1 MFSGLLDFRKSGD
14 QDGFI
19 GDFSAK
25 TKVTTEIYQLKVRT
39 VPGDALFEASIVHDL
54 TKNTF
59 HTKVSSKLPRL
70 RKVYKYFT
78 RFATFLFCRADLRCQ

>member
-1 MFSGLLDFRKSGD
+1 MPLSLYDISGLLNFRKSGD

-39 VPGDALFEASIVHDL
+39 VPGDALFEVSIVHDL
-54 TKNTF
+54 AKNTF
-59 HTKVSSKLPRL
+59 HTKVGSAK
-70 RKVYKYFT
+70 T
-78 RFATFLFCRADLRCQ
+78 